1 MMTAYPEI
9 NNVCIVNFLIVIS
22 LKMRRSCR
30 ISVVLLLMSLYCVL
44 LDVQLM
50 TNKVRCN
57 KFQMTFMQKFQNRKG
72 LSIRQRTML
81 SQKPP
86 QVQ

>member
-1 MMTAYPEI
+1 
-9 NNVCIVNFLIVIS
+9 
-22 LKMRRSCR
+22 
-30 ISVVLLLMSLYCVL
+30 MSLYCVL

-72 LSIRQRTML
+72 IVYKTTYNVVTEAPTGPVTKWLAVADPGSSRREGEGQ
-81 SQKPP
+81 P
-86 QVQ
+86 